1 MSEVQPTQAENPQMQ
16 TTQGSN
22 GHKTPPFVAT
32 LDDISDVSVGGKAY
46 GLSRLVRMGLEVPP
60 AFVICDAQ
68 PGNTPEGLREA
79 WAALGEHPVAVR
91 SSARGEDGAEDSF
104 AGQYDTVLNVEGFDA
119 LLTAVNQCVSS
130 LDNERALE
138 YRGRDKDADATMN
151 VVVQRMVNARAAGVV
166 FTADPVSARRDVLVI
181 DAVSGLG
188 ESLVSGEATPDH
200 FALDRNGQ
208 LIHESLAGDT
218 PILSPAE
225 LAMIASEAR
234 QAETHEG
241 QPLDLEW
248 AIDASG
254 QLFWLQARPI
264 TTLPADL
271 NEFDTIL
278 PRPDDVLTISNVSEM
293 MPGAVSPLTGSFT
306 GWSIDYGLQHMQ
318 VAVGAR
324 KTISKQWQITAW
336 GYGHLFLNLTGNIV
350 MSAGVLGSTP
360 EQTAQTLCGRPV
372 PELKALPPMPTWR
385 RAINT
390 ARLLR
395 YALSAPRVV
404 DRFDGEVADFR
415 VIHQPDA
422 AAMVRELTDK
432 AWFYEHA
439 MAVHI
444 QSSALSGFLSAIVE
458 NMVSRRSNNA
468 TLEEQAEAM
477 RLLAGASGVES
488 AEMVIQLD
496 QLVDHIAT
504 LADAEA
510 RFCNASA
517 TEALD
522 WLRSKE
528 SASSLFESF
537 LASHGHRGYRE
548 LCMRD
553 PAWGEDPTSLVQ
565 SMQAGARA
573 RLAGAA
579 TRNAH
584 QASVDM
590 KGLSRGLRWLLP
602 KAHNAVR
609 RREHTKSHL
618 VTVGHRFKLAFA
630 HLGKLLADADIL
642 PDADLV
648 YFFTFDEL
656 PELVATRDS
665 RMVEQAGRRRDALP
679 FQQRLNFP
687 EISVGAAQ
695 PLQEQAVDIG
705 EGKIAG
711 RPASSGVVEGT
722 ARVAHTL
729 SEAAQLQP
737 GEILVT
743 PITDIGWTPYFS
755 MISGLITDLGSAVSH
770 GAVIAREYG
779 LPCVVN
785 SRVGTRAINTGD
797 RIRLDGDTGVVEILG

>member
-1 MSEVQPTQAENPQMQ
+1 MQ
-16 TTQGSN
+16 TNQGN
-22 GHKTPPFVAT
+22 TENKAKPFVAS
-32 LDDISDVSVGGKAY
+32 LDEINDESVGGKAY
-46 GLSRLVRMGLEVPP
+46 GLSRLVSMGLTVPP

-68 PGNTPEGLREA
+68 PGHHPEGLRDA
-79 WAALGEHPVAVR
+79 WTALGDYPVAVR

-119 LLTAVNQCVSS
+119 LIGAVDQCVSS
-130 LDNERALE
+130 LDNKHARE
-138 YRGRDKDADATMN
+138 YQGRDNTADTVMN
-151 VVVQRMVNARAAGVV
+151 VVIQRMVDARAAGVV
-166 FTADPVSARRDVLVI
+166 FTADPVSARRDILVI
-181 DAVSGLG
+181 DAVQGLG
-188 ESLVSGEATPDH
+188 EALVSGEATPDH
-200 FALDRNGQ
+200 YTLDRRGQ
-208 LIHESLAGDT
+208 VIGESLDADVAV
-218 PILSPAE
+218 LSPEE
-225 LAMIASEAR
+225 LTLIAREAR
-234 QAETHEG
+234 QAEAHAG
-241 QPLDLEW
+241 KPLDLEW

-254 QLFWLQARPI
+254 ELFWLQARPI

-271 NEFDTIL
+271 NEFDTSL
-278 PRPDDVLTISNVSEM
+278 PRPDDVVTISNVSEM

-318 VAVGAR
+318 VAVGVREA
-324 KTISKQWQITAW
+324 ISKQWQITAW

-372 PELKALPPMPTWR
+372 PELKALPPMPVWR
-385 RAINT
+385 RIINT
-390 ARLLR
+390 VRLFH
-395 YALSAPRVV
+395 YAFTAPRAV
-404 DRFDGEVADFR
+404 DRFDQEVAAFR
-415 VIHQPDA
+415 VTQQPDA
-422 AAMVRELTDK
+422 ASMVKELTDK

-458 NMVSRRSNNA
+458 NMVSSSSNNA

-488 AEMVIQLD
+488 AEMVVQLD
-496 QLVDHIAT
+496 KLVDRIAG
-504 LADAEA
+504 LPDAA
-510 RFCNASA
+510 TSFCDVDVE
-517 TEALD
+517 TALN
-522 WLRSKE
+522 WLRSDSVV
-528 SASSLFESF
+528 SAEFDSF
-537 LASHGHRGYRE
+537 LANHGHRGYRE

-553 PAWGEDPTSLVQ
+553 PAWGEDPRSLVQ

-579 TRNAH
+579 THNAH
-584 QASVDM
+584 HAAVDLH
-590 KGLSRGLRWLLP
+590 GLSRGLRWLLP

-618 VTVGHRFKLAFA
+618 VAVGHRFKLAFA
-630 HLGKLLADADIL
+630 HLGKLLAEAGII

-656 PELVATRDS
+656 PVFVAAPNAE
-665 RMVEQAGRRRDALP
+665 MVKQAQRRRDALP

-687 EISVGAAQ
+687 EISVGAAT
-695 PLQEQAVDIG
+695 PLQEQAMNVG

-729 SEAAQLQP
+729 AEAALLQP

-755 MISGLITDLGSAVSH
+755 MIAGLVTDLGSAVSH

-785 SRVGTRAINTGD
+785 SRVGTRAIKTGD
-797 RIRLDGDTGVVEILG
+797 RIRLDGDSGVVEILG